1 MPVEPHERPTRAG
14 VFPLSD
20 HLPLGRA
27 YGRVDTEPAPASAV
41 RPFGL
46 TLAVHPRKNIRFDP
60 AEVDYDEIRQIG
72 LIRDGGVMVPMSK
85 HTDGTTNTQTNADG
99 QSGPDSDT
107 DVRED

>member
-1 MPVEPHERPTRAG
+1 MPVELHERPPGVG
-14 VFPLSD
+14 VFPASD
-20 HLPLGRA
+20 HFPLGCA
-27 YGRVDTEPAPASAV
+27 YGRVDACPAPVSTV

-46 TLAVHPRKNIRFDP
+46 TLAVQPRKNIRFDP
-60 AEVDYDEIRQIG
+60 SELGYDEVRQIG

>member
-1 MPVEPHERPTRAG
+1 MPVDLRERPTGVG
-14 VFPLSD
+14 VFPSAD
-20 HLPLGRA
+20 QFPLGRA

-46 TLAVHPRKNIRFDP
+46 TLAVQPRKNIRFDP
-60 AEVDYDEIRQIG
+60 AELGYDEVRQIG

-85 HTDGTTNTQTNADG
+85 HTDGTTNTQTNVDG
-99 QSGPDSDT
+99 RSGPDSDT

>member
-1 MPVEPHERPTRAG
+1 MPVEPHEHPTGAG
-14 VFPLSD
+14 VFPSSD
-20 HLPLGRA
+20 HFPLGRA
-27 YGRVDTEPAPASAV
+27 YGRVAAEPAPASEA

-46 TLAVHPRKNIRFDP
+46 TLAVQPRKNIRFNAD
-60 AEVDYDEIRQIG
+60 ELGYDEVRQIG
-72 LIRDGGVMVPMSK
+72 LVRDGGAMVPMSK